1 MKLAKFACALGRH
14 SLDPGKVRK
23 VHGSQVGRCRHC
35 NSAMEEVTPHHWE
48 VLQVRDAG
56 LGRRYFL

>member
-14 SLDPGKVRK
+14 RLDSSKVRRI
-23 VHGSQVGRCRHC
+23 HGTQVGRCRDC
-35 NSAMEEVTPHHWE
+35 SSPMEEVEPFVWE
-48 VLQVRDAG
+48 VQRVRDAG